1 MFEAGIGYVQ
11 ISQLVENER
20 ILKLSISD
28 DVRVFDPAG
37 DVGDGAGGDGL
48 LVMRRMGNKAWV
60 QHRPWLTQELQKP
73 QSPSLQWLH
82 FQKQSFVD
90 D

>member
-1 MFEAGIGYVQ
+1 M
-11 ISQLVENER
+11 SQFVENER

-28 DVRVFDPAG
+28 GVGRVFDSAG
-37 DVGDGAGGDGL
+37 GGVVDGADGGGL
-48 LVMRRMGNKAWV
+48 RVMRRMGNRAWV

-73 QSPSLQWLH
+73 QSPSLHWLH